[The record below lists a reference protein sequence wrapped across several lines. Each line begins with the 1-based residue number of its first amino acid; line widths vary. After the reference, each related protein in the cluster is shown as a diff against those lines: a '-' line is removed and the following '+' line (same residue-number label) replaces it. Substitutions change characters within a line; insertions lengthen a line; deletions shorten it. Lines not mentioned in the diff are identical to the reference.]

1 MLRRWT
7 FLLLLALT
15 IPAGVSGCYIHH
27 DEGEEHHAFRRDDD
41 RRGEYA
47 PETYGPRYYAAPGS
61 YEVRP

>member
-27 DEGEEHHAFRRDDD
+27 DDMEHHAFRRDDD
-41 RRGEYA
+41 ERRGYA
-47 PETYGPRYYAAPGS
+47 PSAYPQGYYAGPGY
-61 YEVRP
+61 YEERR